1 MNILIQRACEDDA
14 AELAEARNKSFY
26 DDYINF
32 GECPGYN
39 IPVDE
44 MKQRIRKA
52 FIYKIVKDGKIIGDI
67 SITER
72 DDGYYWIGCLEI
84 IPEYQNMGIG
94 SKVLRYIEKIY
105 PDAVKWGLETPVHNV
120 RNCCFYEKMGFIGAE
135 DKKYSEEITLRS
147 YEKMGNASTHLK
159 KND

>member
-1 MNILIQRACEDDA
+1 MIIERAYEDDA
-14 AELAEARNKSFY
+14 AELVEARNKSFY
-26 DDYINF
+26 DDYIGF

-44 MKQRIRKA
+44 MKQRIRKS
-52 FIYKIVKDGKIIGDI
+52 FIYKIIKDGKIIGDI
-67 SITER
+67 SIQKR
-72 DDGYYWIGCLEI
+72 NDGYYWIGCLEI

-94 SKVLRYIEKIY
+94 SEALRYIESIY

-120 RNCCFYEKMGFIGAE
+120 RNCCFYEKVGFVGVG
-135 DKKYSEEITLRS
+135 DTKHSEEITLRS
-147 YEKMGNASTHLK
+147 YEKVGKASTRLK